1 MEANQT
7 AICDFIG
14 KILTEEN
21 NQPLTTEG
29 RVLMSER
36 ELLVVTN
43 KNKRRIP
50 IDAIANT
57 KARIT
62 NSAFDSFFDQGVLI
76 RYQDRNETK
85 SIVIGGDSDAI
96 ATFRMK
102 LFDVLIGD
110 PTISVKHPY
119 KIGGVVID
127 PDTKKETIEFNCI
140 SQDSTQ
146 VDSSSRVNV
155 DNSRMKL
162 VIGDR
167 EFPIPVSSV
176 IGFKNCLRDV
186 GARSDCPTLIVEYV
200 IGDEVYAT
208 QLATENRRKLRLISQ
223 YFRQE
228 YTQLIEDLNSIP
240 ITDMEAKALTEIYT
254 CGGITDSDWVLSN
267 IKSLHDKNLV
277 ELKNGTITTTQ
288 LGNVWVNTEAPD
300 RF

>member
-1 MEANQT
+1 MEVNQT
-7 AICDFIG
+7 AICDFRG
-14 KILTEEN
+14 KVLTEEN
-21 NQPLTTEG
+21 NQPLTVEG
-29 RVLMSER
+29 RVLMSET

-50 IDAIANT
+50 IDAINNT
-57 KARIT
+57 RARIT

-76 RYQDRNETK
+76 RYQNPNETK
-85 SIVIGGDSDAI
+85 KIVIGGNSDDI

-102 LFDVLIGD
+102 LFAVLIGD
-110 PTISVKHPY
+110 PTIFVKHPY
-119 KIGGVVID
+119 KIGGVVVD
-127 PDTKKETIEFNCI
+127 ADTKKGNIEFNCI
-140 SQDSTQ
+140 SQDFTQ
-146 VDSSSRVNV
+146 VDNSSRINV
-155 DNSRMKL
+155 DNSRLKL

-186 GARSDCPTLIVEYV
+186 GARSDCPTLIIEYV

-208 QLATENRRKLRLISQ
+208 QIATENRRKLRLISQ

-228 YTQLIEDLNSIP
+228 YTRLLDELNNIT
-240 ITDMEAKALTEIYT
+240 ITDVEAKALTEIYT
-254 CGGITDSDWVLSN
+254 CGGITESEWVLSN
-267 IKSLHDKNLV
+267 IQSLHDKNLV
-277 ELKNGTITTTQ
+277 ELKNATITTTQ